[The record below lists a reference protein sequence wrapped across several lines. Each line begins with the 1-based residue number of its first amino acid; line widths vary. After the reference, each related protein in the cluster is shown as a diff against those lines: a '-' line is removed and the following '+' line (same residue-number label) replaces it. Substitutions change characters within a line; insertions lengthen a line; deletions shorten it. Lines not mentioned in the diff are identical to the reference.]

1 MIELKSQREIELMSR
16 AGKTAVLLLKQLA
29 QAIRPGVRTIEL
41 DEIAYQFIRS
51 RGCEPAFKGYKGY
64 PCTICASV
72 NEEVVHGVPGQRRLK
87 EGDILSI
94 DVGVKLEGYYSDTAK
109 TFAVGKISDAAERL
123 VRVTEESLYKGID
136 RAQAGNRLFD
146 ISHAVQQHVE
156 KQGFGVVRQFV
167 GHGIGAHLHEEP
179 QVPNF
184 GSPSQGPVLKEGMVL
199 AIEPMVTE
207 GDYEVEI
214 LDDGWTA
221 VTKDRK
227 LAAHFEHTIAI
238 TAEGPRILTD
248 EHGAQRF
255 DRS

>member
-1 MIELKSQREIELMSR
+1 
-16 AGKTAVLLLKQLA
+16 
-29 QAIRPGVRTIEL
+29 
-41 DEIAYQFIRS
+41 
-51 RGCEPAFKGYKGY
+51 
-64 PCTICASV
+64 
-72 NEEVVHGVPGQRRLK
+72 VVHGVPGQRRLK

-184 GSPSQGPVLKEGMVL
+184 GSPNLGPVLKKGMVL

-221 VTKDRK
+221 VTRDRK
-227 LAAHFEHTIAI
+227 LAAHFEHTVAI
-238 TAEGPRILTD
+238 TAEGPRILT
-248 EHGAQRF
+248 QL
-255 DRS
+255 

>member
-1 MIELKSQREIELMSR
+1 MIELKSQREIEIMFR
-16 AGKTAVLLLKQLA
+16 AGKIAALLLKHLA
-29 QAIRPGVRTIEL
+29 QAIRPGIRTIEL

-51 RGCEPAFKGYKGY
+51 RGCEPAFKEYKGY
-64 PCTICASV
+64 PRTICASV
-72 NEEVVHGVPGQRRLK
+72 NEEVVHGVPGQRQLK
-87 EGDILSI
+87 EGDIISI
-94 DVGVKLEGYYSDTAK
+94 DVGVKLEGYYSDTAR
-109 TFAVGKISDAAERL
+109 TFAVGRISGAAECL
-123 VRVTEESLYKGID
+123 VRVTEESLYQGID
-136 RAQAGNRLFD
+136 RARKGNRVFD

-184 GSPSQGPVLKEGMVL
+184 SSPNLGPILKEGMVL

-238 TAEGPRILTD
+238 TAEGSKILT
-248 EHGAQRF
+248 EYRE
-255 DRS
+255 

>member
-1 MIELKSQREIELMSR
+1 MSR
-16 AGKTAVLLLKQLA
+16 AGKIAALLLKHLA
-29 QAIRPGVRTIEL
+29 QEIRPGIRTIEL

-51 RGCEPAFKGYKGY
+51 RSCEPAFKEYKGY
-64 PCTICASV
+64 PRTICASV
-72 NEEVVHGVPGQRRLK
+72 NEEVVHGIPGQRRLK
-87 EGDILSI
+87 EGDIISI
-94 DVGVKLEGYYSDTAK
+94 DVGVKLEGYYSDTAR
-109 TFAVGKISDAAERL
+109 TFAVGRISGAAERL
-123 VRVTEESLYKGID
+123 VRVTKESLYQGID
-136 RAQAGNRLFD
+136 RARKGNRLFD

-184 GSPSQGPVLKEGMVL
+184 GSPNLGPILKEGMVL

-207 GDYEVEI
+207 GDYEVDI

-248 EHGAQRF
+248 DHGA
-255 DRS
+255 